1 MPVVMAKQ
9 VSVSLSQTKPID
21 CRLTLKSKNPFDRQ
35 KGFFDGYNGLDEL
48 LKWIRNL

>member
-21 CRLTLKSKNPFDRQ
+21 CRLTLKLKTLLTIK

>member
-21 CRLTLKSKNPFDRQ
+21 CRLTLKSKTPLTIKRV
-35 KGFFDGYNGLDEL
+35 FDGYNGLDEL